1 MPEHLEGP
9 DFTGDQGFRI
19 PMLAPIFPIPIIK
32 LALES
37 VLRTLLASKSQ
48 KPRTDGE

>member
-1 MPEHLEGP
+1 MSERLEGSY
-9 DFTGDQGFRI
+9 FAGHRGVRI